1 MKIKVYSDGGARG
14 NPGQSGSGFVVYG
27 TGGKKIYEQANYWGI
42 GTNNEA
48 EYGGLVTGL
57 EWILKN
63 KKKKGIEEVDFYMDS
78 ELIIKQMKGE
88 YKVKAANLK
97 ALFWKCQ
104 ELIEKIGKINFKHIM
119 REDNGRADYLANMA
133 MDQKKDL

>member
-27 TGGKKIYEQANYWGI
+27 AGGKKIYEQANYWGV

-57 EWILKN
+57 EWILEN

-78 ELIIKQMKGE
+78 
-88 YKVKAANLK
+88 
-97 ALFWKCQ
+97 
-104 ELIEKIGKINFKHIM
+104 
-119 REDNGRADYLANMA
+119 
-133 MDQKKDL
+133 